1 MDPARLRAHL
11 ERRQWPQHVAQRV
24 REHPSPH
31 NVTHNAVRR
40 YLEAGLAPQ
49 KGASEAIEQKNRVRR
64 LLSGF
69 FQTRDCVTL
78 VRPVEDESLLQ
89 SLDSVAVEQLRP
101 EFAVAMRA
109 LRSRILGQ
117 APVKTLHGRELDGPA
132 LISLAESYS
141 HAINSGSVP
150 NIGEAWDALCLTQ
163 NERRIDAAISDFKA
177 KSIHELR
184 KLIPCSPKSLRLGFD
199 VAVQEAVAVIRKDGY
214 GDAAAVDA
222 CAARL
227 TQCLGD
233 LIDSILSENEKIGA
247 DQCHQILRELYE
259 PISIKL
265 QENGF
270 KSLAEYEQQRSSM
283 LAVYNEK
290 APNFSMRNE
299 IMLQFSLEALSSAAQ
314 SISSAAAASAEHS
327 SRQLRDTMESELRA
341 VVEERAN
348 LSKER
353 DVALTRCESSSAALS
368 ESKEREDAIKKSS
381 DLAEAAFREEK
392 KELKS
397 RIKEV
402 EGFVASKDEA
412 LRAAE
417 TKAVML
423 QSERDML
430 EKLVKQ
436 NESALQEHKQQSS
449 AVEDRLRKQ
458 LDDLRSSSDAAVAEV
473 RAQFRSDLSERDSR
487 VKEMMSQLELC
498 RAELLAARSEAASQ
512 QQTCSLVQAE
522 MASKLS
528 AAAAAAEQQH
538 ASFLQKHDAAEAA
551 FKAQEADLRAALS
564 RDQASLSSLKDA
576 VKDAQAQS
584 FAAEAARDAMSA
596 ALEQQQRHNA
606 SIVDALKSAVP
617 AAAPTSSVQSESVL
631 SDVFACNAATIEH
644 ISQTHAEERA
654 QLFAVIQRL
663 QNNCEEMLQRQR
675 DLEIGAALAVIE
687 SSIDPK
693 STKESLSKTLA
704 MQEACYGSSSVH
716 IVDSLFRLAV
726 CAGLNGDHAAKATLL
741 ERSLCIIDA
750 NGSVSPLI
758 TGCLHHLACA
768 YEALG
773 LMKKSSVAAERALQ
787 LQETQAPTH
796 YLISVLLEC
805 IGRVKSHC
813 GMHDKAAAAFERALQ
828 LKEQQNGPND
838 VALVSCLIGLAA
850 AHRSLN
856 DRDQA
861 RLYSERAYK
870 LCNDNLGSEHA
881 FTAVAMAH
889 AAYSCVVCGG
899 DASQLKLQLQRL
911 EQASTIVCSSST
923 PLHANRFPSTPAL
936 ATPTSHLPSSP
947 ISIPVTP
954 YASMPMTPNSSGRN
968 DPPTS
973 HASTP
978 VQAGLTQSTVMSL
991 DAATVNIFLA
1001 QSLFA
1006 ADVQQTSLMSYAEG
1020 VLSLLHSCIFYTIIE
1035 FDILIFSGMRKLRLL
1050 KSALSCR
1057 QTLLPPQHPDVASAM
1072 YLYACAAGEAGDLP
1086 LKRDLCARALEIYEL
1101 HVPSD
1106 SLDLVPV
1113 LVNLAAATVGDSP
1126 ARRKLLERA
1135 LYIKEQ
1141 HVGDAHPDLVSHITK
1156 NC

>member
-1 MDPARLRAHL
+1 
-11 ERRQWPQHVAQRV
+11 
-24 REHPSPH
+24 
-31 NVTHNAVRR
+31 
-40 YLEAGLAPQ
+40 
-49 KGASEAIEQKNRVRR
+49 
-64 LLSGF
+64 
-69 FQTRDCVTL
+69 L

-177 KSIHELR
+177 KSVHELR

-199 VAVQEAVAVIRKDGY
+199 VAVQEAVAAIRKDGY
-214 GDAAAVDA
+214 GDAAAIDA
-222 CAARL
+222 CASRL

-233 LIDSILSENEKIGA
+233 LIDSILSENERIGA
-247 DQCHQILRELYE
+247 DQCHQILRDLYE
-259 PISIKL
+259 PISVKL
-265 QENGF
+265 QDNGF

-314 SISSAAAASAEHS
+314 SISSAAAAAAEQF
-327 SRQLRDTMESELRA
+327 SRQLRENMESELRA

-353 DVALTRCESSSAALS
+353 DVALSRCESLSSALS

-449 AVEDRLRKQ
+449 AVEDRLHKQ
-458 LDDLRSSSDAAVAEV
+458 LDDLRSSSEAAVAEV

-522 MASKLS
+522 MVSKLS

-564 RDQASLSSLKDA
+564 RDQASLSSLKEA
-576 VKDAQAQS
+576 VKDAQAQA
-584 FAAEAARDAMSA
+584 FAAEAARDAMSI

-606 SIVDALKSAVP
+606 SIVDALKSAAP
-617 AAAPTSSVQSESVL
+617 SAAPTSSVQSEYVL
-631 SDVFACNAATIEH
+631 SDVFACNAAAIEH

-750 NGSVSPLI
+750 NGSVCPLI
-758 TGCLHHLACA
+758 IGCLHHLACA

-813 GMHDKAAAAFERALQ
+813 GMHDKAASAFERALQ

-856 DRDQA
+856 GREQA
-861 RLYSERAYK
+861 RLHSERAYK
-870 LCNDNLGSEHA
+870 LCQDNLGSEHP
-881 FTAVAMAH
+881 FTAVVMAH

-899 DASQLKLQLQRL
+899 DASHLKLQLQRL

-923 PLHANRFPSTPAL
+923 FLHANRFPSTPS
-936 ATPTSHLPSSP
+936 SHLPSSP

-968 DPPTS
+968 EPPTS

-978 VQAGLTQSTVMSL
+978 VQAGPTQSTVMSL
-991 DAATVNIFLA
+991 DAATVTIFLA

-1006 ADVQQTSLMSYAEG
+1006 ADVQQTSLMTYAEG
-1020 VLSLLHSCIFYTIIE
+1020 AFVIFSFVHCLCVMIE
-1035 FDILIFSGMRKLRLL
+1035 LDILIFSGMRKLRLL

-1057 QTLLPPQHPDVASAM
+1057 QMLLPPQHPDVASAM

-1135 LYIKEQ
+1135 LCIKEQ
-1141 HVGDAHPDLVSHITK
+1141 HVGDAHPDLVSRFTK
-1156 NC
+1156 KLPGSFLPVDIFGHRLAYLHHWQTLSETAAMYRCVCWSARACLHVHELQEA